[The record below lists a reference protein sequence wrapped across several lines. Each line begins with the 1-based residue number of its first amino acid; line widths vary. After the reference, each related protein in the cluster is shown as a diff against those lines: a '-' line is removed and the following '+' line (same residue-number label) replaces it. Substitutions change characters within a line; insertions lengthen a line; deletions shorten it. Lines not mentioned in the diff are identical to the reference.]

1 MSKKTAKPAKPQAPK
16 LPKGEAE
23 QVRIR
28 REIGHD
34 FALRDDAHGRKRL
47 VAGTQ
52 EARRVYEVSND
63 GHTATGGIVRVRNV
77 DPLLGITSLSGQQR
91 EAGQRYRADF
101 QCSQQA
107 SVKPMRWSER
117 VDGGRQGGGIADSV
131 LDAGRAHAAATR
143 ALAHWEVAAV
153 VQAVCCAGGSIKSL
167 AEQTGEGRDVMTK
180 LLKVGLDLLAVHYG
194 MMLGRRL
201 G

>member
-1 MSKKTAKPAKPQAPK
+1 MPKKAKAAKPQAPK

-28 REIGHD
+28 RELGHD
-34 FALRDDAHGRKRL
+34 FALSDDAFGRKRL
-47 VAGTQ
+47 ATGTA

-63 GHTATGGIVRVRNV
+63 GYTSTGGIVRVRNV
-77 DPLLGITSLSGQQR
+77 DPLLGITSLSRQQR
-91 EAGQRYRADF
+91 EAGQRYREDF

-117 VDGGRQGGGIADSV
+117 VDGGRHGGGIADSV
-131 LDAGRAHAAATR
+131 LDSGRAHAAATR
-143 ALAHWEVAAV
+143 ALGHWEVAV
-153 VQAVCCAGGSIKSL
+153 VVRQVCCVGGSIKSL
-167 AEQTGEGRDVMTK
+167 AEQTGEGRDVVTK

-194 MMLGRRL
+194 MMGRRA